1 MAEAERFAPALRR
14 VLHRGSARAAGLAGL
29 GPGDLVVTSYALAVR
44 DAEALAAIPFAALV
58 LDEAQALKNAA
69 TRRARAIRGLQAGWR
84 VALSGTP
91 IENHLGE
98 LWSLYRV
105 VSPALLGSWEHFR
118 ERFATPIERERDPE
132 RREALG
138 QLLRP
143 FLLRRTKEAVAPELP
158 AKTEV
163 LRLVDLSAEERR
175 LYEQTRLAALST
187 LGRRKEAAGKEEGHG
202 EGNKDGQARI
212 EILAALTRL
221 RQLACHPRLGDA
233 TSTAP
238 SSKLRALLE
247 VLDEVREAGH
257 RALVFSQFTRFL
269 DLAHAALAAE
279 GFRLLALDG
288 STPPAQREA
297 RVAAFQRGE
306 ADAFLISLRAGGT
319 GLNLTA
325 ADYVIHLD
333 PWWNPAV
340 EDQATDR
347 AHRIG
352 QRRAVT
358 VIRLVAR
365 GTVEEAVLSLH
376 ADKRGLAASVLDGGE
391 SAAPLGTEELLA
403 LLRAHADAEPEDDDA
418 PGDAPADP

>member
-1 MAEAERFAPALRR
+1 VE
-14 VLHRGSARAAGLAGL
+14 
-29 GPGDLVVTSYALAVR
+29 
-44 DAEALAAIPFAALV
+44 
-58 LDEAQALKNAA
+58 
-69 TRRARAIRGLQAGWR
+69 
-84 VALSGTP
+84 
-91 IENHLGE
+91 
-98 LWSLYRV
+98 
-105 VSPALLGSWEHFR
+105 
-118 ERFATPIERERDPE
+118 
-132 RREALG
+132 
-138 QLLRP
+138 
-143 FLLRRTKEAVAPELP
+143 
-158 AKTEV
+158 
-163 LRLVDLSAEERR
+163 RLVDLSAEERR

-187 LGRRKEAAGKEEGHG
+187 LGRSPRKDDPRTE
-202 EGNKDGQARI
+202 DGQGRI

-233 TSTAP
+233 ASTAP

-247 VLDEVREAGH
+247 VLGEVREAGH

-269 DLAHAALAAE
+269 DLAHAALEAE
-279 GFRLLALDG
+279 GFRLLSLDG
-288 STPPAQREA
+288 STPAPQREA

-352 QRRAVT
+352 QSRAVT

-376 ADKRGLAASVLDGGE
+376 QTKRGLAASILDGGE
-391 SAAPLGTEELLA
+391 SATPLGTEELLA
-403 LLRAHADAEPEDDDA
+403 LLRAHAEAESDVDLDDA
-418 PGDAPADP
+418 AGDAPAEP